1 MRSTS
6 VARTWGSTQAERDS
20 SFACDRHLSRLDDCY
35 LRAID
40 VDAPTAIL
48 FRWLCQLRVAPYSYD
63 WIDNFGRRSPRE
75 LIPGLD
81 DLAIGQRVMG
91 IFKLVEFERDRHLT
105 VLTRP
110 PARLTQV
117 AVTYRLDPVDDGRC
131 RLVVKLALRYAGG
144 RATAW
149 LFGRLWP
156 WLELF
161 MMQRQL
167 RTLKQ
172 LAEAQ
177 AR

>member
-1 MRSTS
+1 MPGGPPYLASESGTR
-6 VARTWGSTQAERDS
+6 
-20 SFACDRHLSRLDDCY
+20 ACVYDGDC
-35 LRAID
+35 
-40 VDAPTAIL
+40 
-48 FRWLCQLRVAPYSYD
+48 
-63 WIDNFGRRSPRE
+63 
-75 LIPGLD
+75 
-81 DLAIGQRVMG
+81 
-91 IFKLVEFERDRHLT
+91 
-105 VLTRP
+105 LTRP

-117 AVTYRLDPVDDGRC
+117 AVTYRVDPVDDGRC

-167 RTLKQ
+167 GTLKQ